1 MVFLP
6 IIYDFFLIVS
16 FTSHL
21 YIEFIPGIKSLGK
34 FNKSIQ
40 KKETKMFDDLID
52 LAIDIA
58 AELAKEAIKDRL

>member
-1 MVFLP
+1 
-6 IIYDFFLIVS
+6 
-16 FTSHL
+16 L

-34 FNKSIQ
+34 SNKSIQ